1 MADIKNFGLKGV
13 NADLQLGKS
22 GGRVKF
28 DGTDKFNF
36 VLADGTTGANV
47 AFNKATA
54 DNFVFSNTSSVALT
68 GAITDLST
76 SASDESVATSLAIKT
91 YVDDSITAQ
100 DLDFAGDSGTG
111 AIDLDSQSLTIAG
124 GTNLTSVASG
134 QTATIELDADI
145 SLDSVTTT
153 ANVDVGGALAVTGTS
168 AFTGD
173 MTAGNITLTGDLVS
187 ASGAG
192 GTITGAALVSANALV
207 ATDSLTIAGFEVDG
221 IIDDDTMGTASNTT
235 MATSESIKAYV
246 DSAVTAADLDFAGD
260 TGTGA
265 VDLDSQVLT
274 ITGSTGIE
282 TSGSGQTMTV
292 TMSDTTVTAG
302 TYGDATNIPQ
312 FTVDQQG
319 RITGSSNVAIQ
330 TSWTLAGDSGS
341 EVVEGGDTAT
351 IAGGTNITTVASATD
366 TLTVNLD
373 GNISLTSVSATDDV
387 SAGNF
392 VVADNGSLRNASGTA
407 TLTMTAAGNM
417 VANVDTDFE
426 LNSDDDVTFEIADK
440 FTARTGNYIDLN
452 AGDEVYIQSRNDKI
466 ELHSA
471 NQAEGIQLDID
482 DSNIT
487 DPVVHVYGSNDGNN
501 IGLFKIN
508 TSTPISAILDEDD
521 MASNSDSAV
530 ATQQSVK
537 AYVDASVTAADLD
550 FAGDTG
556 AGNVDLDSQTLT
568 IAGGTNLTSVASGQ
582 TATISLDSDI
592 SVTSVTATGN
602 VDAADIYLTGDLVS
616 GGGSGGTI
624 TGAALVSAD
633 AYEMTDDGNIH
644 NVSRTAKISMTARGD
659 IYANSTFDFN
669 VTATDDMNLTVGD
682 SFYLESQ
689 DEAVIESKTSFA
701 QVKAEEQIYIES
713 TTGLVEIASGAD
725 QTAGVQLYV
734 DYNNIADPV
743 VHIYGSNDGNDTG
756 LFKIN
761 TSTPVSAILDE
772 DDFASDSDSALATQQ
787 SIKAFVE
794 SSVTAADLDFAGDTG
809 TGAVNLD
816 SQAMTIAGGTNLTSV
831 ASGQTITVALDD
843 NVNLAGN
850 LTVGGTFNSDDITAS
865 QVTVDGDAVITGNL
879 TVQGTQTIVDSTVV
893 DIKDAVIRVNSDGS
907 TVSAGLEANVA
918 GVIKQ
923 FVYNPVTSVWEA
935 DDGLKSTS
943 VEFGT
948 LTDGTVSVTDFVT
961 EADGI
966 ANNDSDST
974 VPTSA
979 AVIDYVENNGGDGL
993 ALRAAF
999 TANSSDATFD
1009 MGTMPNVSSRT
1020 YYGATVR
1027 IQVTSAFSGD
1037 SFDHILV
1044 KENGGAGTVLVAETD
1059 ADASAN
1065 GVYVV
1070 ELSGS
1075 DTLTKNASVQVQFM
1089 QADGVT
1095 PAVVTAGAMAA
1106 TVSYHYTG

>member
-91 YVDDSITAQ
+91 YVDDNITAQ

-134 QTATIELDADI
+134 QTATIDLDADI

-173 MTAGNITLTGDLVS
+173 MTAGNLTLTGDIVS
-187 ASGAG
+187 AAGAG
-192 GTITGAALVSANALV
+192 GTITGAALISANALV
-207 ATDSLTIAGFEVDG
+207 ATDSITIAGFEVDG
-221 IIDDDTMGTASNTT
+221 VIDDDTMGTASNTT

-265 VDLDSQVLT
+265 VDLDSQTLT
-274 ITGSTGIE
+274 IAGSTGIE

-319 RITGSSNVAIQ
+319 RITSSSNVAIQ

-373 GNISLTSVSATDDV
+373 GNISLTSVSATADV

-392 VVADNGSLRNASGTA
+392 VVADNGSLKNASGTA
-407 TLTMTAAGNM
+407 TLTMTAAGDM
-417 VANVDTDFE
+417 VANVDADFI
-426 LNSDDDVTFEIADK
+426 LNSADDVTFEIDDK

-452 AGDEVYIQSRNDKI
+452 AGDEVYIQSRSDKI

-521 MASNSDSAV
+521 MASDSDSAV

-582 TATISLDSDI
+582 TATISLDSNI

-602 VDAADIYLTGDLVS
+602 VDAGDIYLTGDLVS
-616 GGGSGGTI
+616 AAGAGGTI
-624 TGAALVSAD
+624 TGAALVSAG

-644 NVSRTAKISMTARGD
+644 NVSRTASIEMTAAGSIVANTDVDFVINSSDD
-659 IYANSTFDFN
+659 IELY
-669 VTATDDMNLTVGD
+669 TADKLWAEAGNYI
-682 SFYLESQ
+682 YLE
-689 DEAVIESKTSFA
+689 
-701 QVKAEEQIYIES
+701 AEEEVYLRAK
-713 TTGLVEIASGAD
+713 TKKVEIQAETQSEGIELVVDAD
-725 QTAGVQLYV
+725 
-734 DYNNIADPV
+734 NISDPV
-743 VHIYGSNDGNDTG
+743 VFIYGSDDGNNIG

-843 NVNLAGN
+843 NVSLAGN

-907 TVSAGLEANVA
+907 TVSAGVEANVA

-979 AVIDYVENNGGDGL
+979 AVIDYVENNSGDGL

-1089 QADGVT
+1089 KADGVT